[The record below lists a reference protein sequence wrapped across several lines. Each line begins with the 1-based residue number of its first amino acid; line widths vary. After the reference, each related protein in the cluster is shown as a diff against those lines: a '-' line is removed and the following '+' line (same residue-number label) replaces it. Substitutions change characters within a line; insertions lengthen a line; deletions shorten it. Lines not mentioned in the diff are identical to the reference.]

1 MWRRGNPAPYF
12 LPVPKKNAFITP
24 DFFAVARE
32 LIGLPL
38 ATAKRRAMAMAVD
51 GILVAILVQA
61 GGVFLGLTAVF
72 VLLRASR
79 GSQKTGY
86 VRASVRFALRAIA
99 AVVLFVVVL
108 QAWDFGEE
116 TINDQMNPQAEQE
129 RGGAQ
134 TDPETGDVNLNFPPG
149 EGLAAAAN
157 LAGLAT
163 SHQPREVATYTR
175 KVLESAKRAGATD
188 RQLRDARPDL
198 IRILGDDSTAA
209 NVAALDSVLI
219 AVAGQA
225 PATTDSARNPTDS
238 LKAVIADLRA
248 DAQRLDERG
257 DSLYAQLEDARES
270 RGVRTYISGLFDDLG
285 LGFGWAAVYF
295 TAFLAMMHGQ
305 TPGKKIAGIRVI
317 RLDGKPLG
325 WWIAFERF
333 GGYAASFSV
342 GLLGFFQILWDR
354 NRQGLHDKACET
366 VVVRELPQAVVPS

>member
-1 MWRRGNPAPYF
+1 
-12 LPVPKKNAFITP
+12 VSKKNAFITP
-24 DFFAVARE
+24 DFFSVARE

-38 ATAKRRAMAMAVD
+38 ATPARRAVAMAID

-79 GSQKTGY
+79 RSEKTGY
-86 VRASVRFALRAIA
+86 LRASVRLALRVSA

-116 TINDQMNPQAEQE
+116 KIQKQRDAEPS
-129 RGGAQ
+129 RSAATTNAQ
-134 TDPETGDVNLNFPPG
+134 TGDLNLNFPPG
-149 EGLAAAAN
+149 EGMAAAASA
-157 LAGLAT
+157 AGLAT
-163 SHQPREVATYTR
+163 ADHPREVASYSR
-175 KVLESAKRAGATD
+175 KLLESAKRAGATD
-188 RQLRDARPDL
+188 RQLRDARADL
-198 IRILGDDSTAA
+198 IRLLGDDSTAD

-219 AVAGQA
+219 SVAGQA
-225 PATTDSARNPTDS
+225 PVKAGAPLSQKDS
-238 LKAVIADLRA
+238 LEAVIAGLR
-248 DAQRLDERG
+248 DDVQRLDERG
-257 DSLYAQLEDARES
+257 DTLYAQLEKARER
-270 RGVRTYISGLFDDLG
+270 RGLRTYLTGIFDDLG
-285 LGFGWAAVYF
+285 LGFGWAAVFF

-305 TPGKKIAGIRVI
+305 TPGKKLMGIRVI

-342 GLLGFFQILWDR
+342 GLLGFIQILWDR

-366 VVVRELPQAVVPS
+366 VVVRESAQAVARS